1 MPSKRDQTLKR
12 WRARMPGAKDLPFA
26 VDRAGLY
33 RVGELYKGYRPHD
46 PQSWTRTFD
55 HAVYC
60 WTLGPDGKARKLD
73 ATDAVAERLH
83 DTAIGKATAD
93 FLDKAACK
101 VIGIMGGHDVARDAP
116 EFRQVAQIARRL
128 QRLGFAI
135 VTGGGPGLMEAANF
149 GAFMAPYSDTQFKDA
164 LAHLGANASG
174 TDHPG
179 WIASAAAV
187 RAKLLGTW
195 NGRERRESFSLGI
208 PTWYY
213 GNEPPNLFASHSGK
227 YFFNSVRED
236 GLLVIAD
243 GGIIFGPGSAGTV
256 QEIFQDAPFNFYRT
270 GEAAPMVL
278 LGSHFWNPGRGRKAK
293 DDAKP
298 AWPLLSAMARQAKL
312 PFDRAI
318 LLSDDSE
325 AIVAF
330 LARGGAR
337 RRAEKTEARRMH
349 MLKGRSLSPL

>member
-1 MPSKRDQTLKR
+1 MKR
-12 WRARMPGAKDLPFA
+12 WRALMPGAKDLPFA
-26 VDRAGLY
+26 VDRTGLY
-33 RVGELYKGYRPHD
+33 RVGDLYKGYRPRASE
-46 PQSWTRTFD
+46 SWTETFD

-83 DTAIGKATAD
+83 DTAIGKATSD
-93 FLDKAACK
+93 FLDKAGAK

-116 EFRQVAQIARRL
+116 EFRQVADIARRL
-128 QRLGFAI
+128 QRRGFTI

-149 GAFMAPYSDTQFKDA
+149 GAFMAPYRDKEFREA
-164 LAHLGANASG
+164 LAVLAAHACGA
-174 TDHPG
+174 DHAA

-187 RAKLLGTW
+187 RTMLLGAW
-195 NGRERRESFSLGI
+195 NGREMRESFSLGI

-236 GLLVIAD
+236 GLLAIAD
-243 GGIIFGPGSAGTV
+243 GGIVFGPGNAGTV
-256 QEIFQDAPFNFYRT
+256 QEIFQDAPLNFYRT
-270 GEAAPMVL
+270 EQSATTPMVL
-278 LGSHFWNPGRGRKAK
+278 LGTHFWNPRRAK
-293 DDAKP
+293 TKDGAKP

-312 PFDRAI
+312 PFDHAI
-318 LLSDDSE
+318 LLSDDSD

-330 LARGGAR
+330 LAKGGAR
-337 RRAEKTEARRMH
+337 RRVEKTEARRMH
-349 MLKGRSLSPL
+349 MLKGRGLATP